1 MALCTA
7 PAFAAETLGED
18 MVAPKQFTDN
28 HATQGEAIIA
38 NTPAGPLGLRFS
50 GGFVVDSEQ
59 PSGQFAGTDLEDAA
73 PYIGIG
79 VAGQMGA
86 LDLSA
91 DLGWVERNSR
101 CKPDTCTAQV
111 LETDAESEPVLNLQL
126 KFRF

>member
-1 MALCTA
+1 MALCIA

-38 NTPAGPLGLRFS
+38 NSPAGPLGLRFS

-59 PSGQFAGTDLEDAA
+59 PSGQFAGADLEDAA
-73 PYIGIG
+73 PYLGIG

-91 DLGWVERNSR
+91 DLGWVERTRR
-101 CKPDTCTAQV
+101 CKPDACTAEA
-111 LETDAESEPVLNLQL
+111 LEADAASEPVLNFQL

>member
-1 MALCTA
+1 MALFIA
-7 PAFAAETLGED
+7 PAFAAETLGGD

-38 NTPAGPLGLRFS
+38 NSPTGPLGLRFS

-59 PSGQFAGTDLEDAA
+59 PSGQFAGADLEDAA
-73 PYIGIG
+73 PYLGIG

-91 DLGWVERNSR
+91 DLGWVERTRR
-101 CKPDTCTAQV
+101 CKPDACTAEA
-111 LETDAESEPVLNLQL
+111 LTTDAASEPVLNFQL

>member
-7 PAFAAETLGED
+7 PAFAAETLGRD

-73 PYIGIG
+73 PTLGLESQVKWASWTYQPIW
-79 VAGQMGA
+79 AGLNAMLA
-86 LDLSA
+86 TSLTPA
-91 DLGWVERNSR
+91 PRR
-101 CKPDTCTAQV
+101 C
-111 LETDAESEPVLNLQL
+111 
-126 KFRF
+126 

>member
-1 MALCTA
+1 MALSFA
-7 PAFAAETLGED
+7 PAFAAEPFGDD

-28 HATQGEAIIA
+28 QATQGEAIIA

-59 PSGQFAGTDLEDAA
+59 PSGQFAGSDLEDAA
-73 PYIGIG
+73 PYLGIG

-91 DLGWVERNSR
+91 DLGWVERTRR
-101 CKPDTCTAQV
+101 CKPDTCTAEV
-111 LETDAESEPVLNLQL
+111 LDTDSASEPVLNFQL
-126 KFRF
+126 KLRF

>member
-1 MALCTA
+1 MALCIA
-7 PAFAAETLGED
+7 PAFAAETLGGD

-38 NTPAGPLGLRFS
+38 NSPAGPLGLRFS

-73 PYIGIG
+73 PYLGIG

-91 DLGWVERNSR
+91 DLGWVERTRR
-101 CKPDTCTAQV
+101 CKPDACTAEA
-111 LETDAESEPVLNLQL
+111 LETDAASEPVLSFQL

>member
-1 MALCTA
+1 MALCLA
-7 PAFAAETLGED
+7 PAFAAETLSEEWA
-18 MVAPKQFTDN
+18 APKQFTDN

-38 NTPAGPLGLRFS
+38 NSPAGPLGLRFS

-59 PSGQFAGTDLEDAA
+59 PSGQFSVTDLEDAA
-73 PYIGIG
+73 PYLGIG

-91 DLGWVERNSR
+91 DLGWVERNRR
-101 CKPDTCTAQV
+101 CKPDNCTAEA
-111 LETDAESEPVLNLQL
+111 LETDAASEPVLNFQL